1 MAAILDINLLC
12 KKIITFDMIKDIL
25 NNYEIA
31 INTISSIDSWLWE
44 NEKQVENLNCITE
57 IINQNKIIIIE
68 LTFKLFKNLGIYIE
82 KIDNEY
88 IYTFWLDTEGYP
100 ELDCDVINDRN
111 KVYYK
116 KIYQIIVDLEKKQK
130 DLLRVVGIG
139 IESDFHYNKNVLDII
154 QNSYNITSWILNNDI
169 NLKDILN
176 GYYKKSIEKIN
187 KIIFEKR

>member
-12 KKIITFDMIKDIL
+12 KKIINFDIIKDIL

-31 INTISSIDSWLWE
+31 INTISSIDNWLWE
-44 NEKQVENLNCITE
+44 NEKQVENLSCITE

-100 ELDCDVINDRN
+100 ELDCDIINDRN
-111 KVYYK
+111 KIYYK
-116 KIYQIIVDLEKKQK
+116 KIYQIIVDLEAKQK
-130 DLLRVVGIG
+130 DLLKIVGIG
-139 IESDFHYNKNVLDII
+139 IESDFHYSKNVLDII

-176 GYYKKSIEKIN
+176 GYYRKSIEKIN
-187 KIIFEKR
+187 KTIFEKR